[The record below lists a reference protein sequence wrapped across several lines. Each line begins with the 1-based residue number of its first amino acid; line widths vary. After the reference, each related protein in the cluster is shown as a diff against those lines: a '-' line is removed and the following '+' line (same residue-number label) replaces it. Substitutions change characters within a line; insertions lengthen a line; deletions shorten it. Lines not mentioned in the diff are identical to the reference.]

1 LPVSTKVTVDFSLEG
16 NKTLRGIDQSR
27 VLNTAQP
34 VASGG
39 FIGTDGVLTEDF
51 TAVTTGATYRG
62 ADWSVTGRA
71 EYRDGSISN
80 RYGLTA
86 AALRQIGEG
95 RAFGGALSYF
105 RANQNGGPRT
115 ESTNLALSWANRP
128 DASRFAF
135 LEKLELREDRVR
147 GAVFGQAGPIGGA
160 PLTVS
165 GDVTSKRVI
174 NSFSLNWSPT
184 SRKGSEYLG
193 RSELSAFIGTR
204 YVFDRFGADDLKGLS
219 NVIGADIR
227 FDLGKHVDLGLSG
240 TVRQNPGGRAIA
252 YSGGPAL
259 SISPIKNSYITVGY
273 NVVGFEDR
281 DFQESRYTRS
291 GPYVTLR
298 LKFDQDSFS
307 SLGLGRK

>member
-1 LPVSTKVTVDFSLEG
+1 
-16 NKTLRGIDQSR
+16 
-27 VLNTAQP
+27 
-34 VASGG
+34 
-39 FIGTDGVLTEDF
+39 
-51 TAVTTGATYRG
+51 
-62 ADWSVTGRA
+62 
-71 EYRDGSISN
+71 
-80 RYGLTA
+80 
-86 AALRQIGEG
+86 
-95 RAFGGALSYF
+95 
-105 RANQNGGPRT
+105 
-115 ESTNLALSWANRP
+115 
-128 DASRFAF
+128 
-135 LEKLELREDRVR
+135 
-147 GAVFGQAGPIGGA
+147 
-160 PLTVS
+160 
-165 GDVTSKRVI
+165 VI

-240 TVRQNPGGRAIA
+240 TIRQNPGGRAIS

-273 NVVGFEDR
+273 NVVGFQDR
-281 DFQESRYTRS
+281 DFQDSRYTRS